1 MSILNRLSKMSIKE
15 KRAEYTR
22 LRDIA
27 RKRINRLKTS
37 RFKDYEVAD
46 YYFPK
51 IREMDINDIDYYL
64 AEIDHYVNKQVTT
77 LKGLTLY
84 EQKMTEALQKNGY
97 SIEADELK
105 SFGDF
110 MEEARS
116 INKGRLSSSDIIYE
130 IYKHSQRLGMDP
142 RTLKNN
148 FKEYLRNGERVEELY
163 NVLSNTNKSDINTK
177 SRRLTV
183 NALKS
188 LLQHK

>member
-1 MSILNRLSKMSIKE
+1 MSIKE
-15 KRAEYTR
+15 KRSEYTR

-27 RKRINRLKTS
+27 RKRINRLKAS
-37 RFKDYEVAD
+37 RFRDYEVAD

-51 IREMDINDIDYYL
+51 IREMDIEDIDYYL
-64 AEIDHYVNKQVTT
+64 SEIEHYINKQVTT
-77 LKGLTLY
+77 LTGLKLY
-84 EQKMTEALQKNGY
+84 EQNMAETLQKNGY
-97 SIEADELK
+97 NIEADELK